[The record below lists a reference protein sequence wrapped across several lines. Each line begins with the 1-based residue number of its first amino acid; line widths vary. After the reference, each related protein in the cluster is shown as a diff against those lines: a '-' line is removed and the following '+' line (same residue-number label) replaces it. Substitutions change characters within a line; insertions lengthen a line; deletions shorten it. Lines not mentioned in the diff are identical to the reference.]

1 MAKEKLKAGAAFN
14 EEEQSVLVYVKIDGE
29 LLPVGRTI
37 NKELELFEY
46 CKFKSIEEAKD
57 WVKEGNKFE
66 YSEEIENELK

>member
-1 MAKEKLKAGAAFN
+1 MANEKLKAGAAFN

-46 CKFKSIEEAKD
+46 CKFESIEEAKD

-66 YSEEIENELK
+66 YSEEIENEFK